1 MRGLFAVTKETFV
14 GNGSGSLGG
23 KDGHR
28 GALSR
33 EAHRMESGRDSNML
47 RYGFALQRES
57 IRGHLMG
64 VDKPIR
70 GPPFFLLCHLLV
82 PRSAGLGWLRSDSP
96 AGCVL
101 RWGMQL
107 MECTA
112 SPNVFKIHCR
122 SAVAGTL

>member
-33 EAHRMESGRDSNML
+33 EAHRMESGRDSNIL
-47 RYGFALQRES
+47 RYGFTLQRES

-64 VDKPIR
+64 VDKPGR
-70 GPPFFLLCHLLV
+70 LSTGPLSSFSATCWFRDLQGWAGFVLTPLLGVC
-82 PRSAGLGWLRSDSP
+82 
-96 AGCVL
+96 
-101 RWGMQL
+101 
-107 MECTA
+107 
-112 SPNVFKIHCR
+112 
-122 SAVAGTL
+122 